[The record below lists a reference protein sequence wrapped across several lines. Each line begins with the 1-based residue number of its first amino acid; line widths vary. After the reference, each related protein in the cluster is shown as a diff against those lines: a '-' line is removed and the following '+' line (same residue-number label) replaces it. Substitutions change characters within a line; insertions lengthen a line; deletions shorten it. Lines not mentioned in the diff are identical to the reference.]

1 MITEVNRIIGTHG
14 DRIRRVETREWK
26 SVCSGDPNGRIYGQ
40 KGVFCLD
47 YENWHLYAND
57 SEIAGSSWINL
68 GRLVDHTHDVPYTRQ
83 ILWYVAS
90 IPLVTGADLSA
101 TVVYRGADITLTQ
114 WDLQVKT
121 APTGASLIADIH
133 RGINSLWFVYPA
145 LRPTIVA
152 GATTGTGYGFDI
164 DTLEDGDVLKL
175 HIDQIGSTIAGAQ
188 MTLILTGTTHA
199 TAT

>member
-1 MITEVNRIIGTHG
+1 MTTEVNRIIGTHG

-26 SVCSGDPNGRIYGQ
+26 SVWSGDPNGYVYGQ

-68 GRLVDHTHDVPYTRQ
+68 GRLVDHEHNVPYTRQ
-83 ILWYVAS
+83 ILWYVAVT
-90 IPLVTGADLSA
+90 PLVVGDDLSA
-101 TVVYRGADITLTQ
+101 TVVYRGADITLEQ

-121 APTGASLIADIH
+121 APTGADLIVDVH
-133 RGINSLWFVYPA
+133 RGINSLWFVFPA
-145 LRPTIVA
+145 LRPKIVA
-152 GATTGTGYGFDI
+152 GATSGTGYGFDI
-164 DTLEDGDVLKL
+164 GTLEDGDVLKL
-175 HIDQIGSTIAGAQ
+175 SVDQVGNIIAGGQA
-188 MTLILTGTTHA
+188 TLILKGTTNA